1 MTLQAEADRLDALH
15 RLDLLDTP
23 PSESFDRIVRM
34 ASQIFDLPIAAVS
47 LTDTDRQWFKSRIGV
62 DHWSIPRNR
71 APCAQVAETGS
82 ILVIEDLLEDP
93 YYEDSTLVNAGVR
106 FYAGA
111 PLVTRD
117 GLGLGALCVLGTEPR
132 MATPSELAA
141 LRDLSAMVMS
151 QIEMQHAFGRVD
163 PISELPN
170 RTQFIEDLGD
180 LALDASSD
188 HLRIVS
194 VIDLIGA
201 DQLSYATRV
210 MGSTAIDD
218 LVKVA
223 AKNFRALIGPKRKAY
238 HVGTTQFATLAPDG
252 LSLGDYIDRVAGS
265 GEAML
270 ELGGPSR
277 IGGAVVGVAPVDLK
291 VTSPSD
297 ALRMARGAAQ
307 DARSA
312 GRFFDVHSHKI
323 DTAFQRSFGLLR
335 DYETAL
341 QNLTEFRLVFQP
353 RVDLA
358 SGACVGAEALMRWQH
373 PSLGPIPPSEFIP
386 LIERMALAG
395 PTTAWVLETA
405 VAQASRWRR
414 AGLGLTISV
423 NISSANLHEPDFA
436 GKVLEVLARHGLPAS
451 SLELEVTE
459 TAVMSDPEVALSQLQ
474 ELAEAGIQLAIDDF
488 GTGYSSLSYLQRL
501 PVQVVKIDRSFVTHL
516 DTDAR
521 QLSLVTMMVS
531 MAKHLGHR
539 VVPEGV
545 ETQEVLD
552 LVRSTDCDEVQG
564 YFFARP
570 LSPDDFHRWLS
581 DSCGKARLVA

>member
-47 LTDTDRQWFKSRIGV
+47 LTDTDRQWFKSRMGV
-62 DHWSIPRNR
+62 DHWSIPRHK
-71 APCAQVAETGS
+71 APCAQVAETRS
-82 ILVIEDLLEDP
+82 MLVVEDLLEDP
-93 YYEDSTLVNAGVR
+93 CYEGSTLANAGVR

-132 MATPSELAA
+132 TATPSELRA

-163 PISELPN
+163 PISGLPN

-188 HLRIVS
+188 HMRIVS

-210 MGSTAIDD
+210 MGSTAIDE
-218 LVKVA
+218 LVKIA
-223 AKNFRALIGPKRKAY
+223 ARNFRTLIGPKRKAY
-238 HVGTTQFATLAPDG
+238 HVGTTQFATLAPYG
-252 LSLGDYIDRVAGS
+252 MSFGVYVERVAGS
-265 GEAML
+265 GEALL

-277 IGGAVVGVAPVDLK
+277 IGGAVVGVAPFDIK
-291 VTSPSD
+291 ATSPSD

-312 GRFFDVHSHKI
+312 GRFFDVHSPKI
-323 DTAFQRSFGLLR
+323 DTAFQRSFRLLR

-341 QNLTEFRLVFQP
+341 QNLSEFRLVYQP

-358 SGACVGAEALMRWQH
+358 SGTCVGAEALMRWHH
-373 PSLGPIPPSEFIP
+373 PSLGLVSPGEFIP

-405 VAQASRWRR
+405 VAQTTRWRR
-414 AGLGLTISV
+414 AGLSLTISV
-423 NISSANLHEPDFA
+423 NISSANLHEAGFA
-436 GKVLEVLARHGLPAS
+436 GKVLDILARHGLPAS

-459 TAVMSDPEVALSQLQ
+459 TAVMSDPEIALSQLQ
-474 ELAEAGIQLAIDDF
+474 DLAGAGIRLAIDDF

-501 PVQVVKIDRSFVTHL
+501 PVQVVKIDRSFVTNL

-539 VVPEGV
+539 VVAEGV
-545 ETQEVLD
+545 ETQKVLD
-552 LVRSTDCDEVQG
+552 LVRSIDCDEVQG
-564 YFFARP
+564 YLLARP
-570 LSPDDFHRWLS
+570 LSPDDFDRWLA
-581 DSCGKARLVA
+581 DRNGKERLAA

>member
-1 MTLQAEADRLDALH
+1 MTERAEADRLDALH
-15 RLDLLDTP
+15 RLDLLDSP

-47 LTDTDRQWFKSRIGV
+47 LTDTDRQWFKSRVGV
-62 DHWSIPRNR
+62 EHWSLPRNK

-82 ILVIEDLLEDP
+82 LVVIEDLLEDAC
-93 YYEDSTLVNAGVR
+93 YEDSTLANTGVR

-132 MATPSELAA
+132 TAKPSELRA
-141 LRDLSAMVMS
+141 LEDLAAMVMA

-170 RTQFIEDLGD
+170 RTQFIEDLSD
-180 LALDASSD
+180 LALDQNLD
-188 HLRIVS
+188 HQRIVT
-194 VIDLIGA
+194 VVDLIGA
-201 DQLSYATRV
+201 DQLSHALRV

-223 AKNFRALIGPKRKAY
+223 ARNLRSLIGPKRKAY
-238 HVGTTQFATLAPDG
+238 HVDTTQFATLAPAG
-252 LSLGDYIDRVAGS
+252 MSLGAYIERVGGS
-265 GEAML
+265 GEALL
-270 ELGGPSR
+270 ELGGSSR

-291 VTSPSD
+291 ETSPSD

-307 DARSA
+307 DARSS
-312 GRFFDVHSHKI
+312 GRFFHVHSPVI

-335 DYETAL
+335 DYESAL
-341 QNLTEFRLVFQP
+341 QNLSEFRLVYQP
-353 RVDLA
+353 RIDLA
-358 SGACVGAEALMRWQH
+358 SGACVGAEALMRWDH
-373 PSLGPIPPSEFIP
+373 PSLGLIPPSEFIP

-405 VAQASRWRR
+405 VAQMSRWRSSR
-414 AGLGLTISV
+414 PALAVSV

-436 GKVLEVLARHGLPAS
+436 GKVLEVLTRHGLPAS

-459 TAVMSDPEVALSQLQ
+459 TAVMSHPEIALSQLEQ
-474 ELAEAGIQLAIDDF
+474 LARAGIRLAIDDF

-501 PVQVVKIDRSFVTHL
+501 PIHVVKIDRSFVTHL

-539 VVPEGV
+539 VVAEGV
-545 ETQEVLD
+545 ETQEILD
-552 LVRSTDCDEVQG
+552 LVRATDCDEVQG

-570 LSPDDFHRWLS
+570 LSPDDFDRWLS
-581 DSCGKARLVA
+581 ARAGRERLAA